1 MWKSRSHAALIT
13 TMHIFGSCS
22 TRKAQAL
29 SMPHNITKF
38 CGTTTSKH
46 ANGEMQTMKGHES
59 YSWCQSRGRPKGM
72 LYLYSQKA
80 CRVQEQKS
88 AFAIRQAF
96 QKVRFS
102 RILGGCNLGQVGSV
116 RVGPVMLSWIFR
128 GSDDYKITIWVMCFV
143 GGFQVTLFTTG
154 FAENA
159 VLDWDFRSVGMC
171 QHFVPIKKLQR
182 VDYHVVLETALKK
195 GVMSC
200 QLKN

>member
-38 CGTTTSKH
+38 CGT
-46 ANGEMQTMKGHES
+46 
-59 YSWCQSRGRPKGM
+59 PKGM

-116 RVGPVMLSWIFR
+116 RVGPVMLS
-128 GSDDYKITIWVMCFV
+128 
-143 GGFQVTLFTTG
+143 
-154 FAENA
+154 
-159 VLDWDFRSVGMC
+159 
-171 QHFVPIKKLQR
+171 
-182 VDYHVVLETALKK
+182 
-195 GVMSC
+195 
-200 QLKN
+200 